1 MKIAIKYCAQWNYL
15 PRASSLG
22 DELKKN
28 FGADIELVAGANG
41 VFDVSLDGKMIYSKF
56 EQGRFPQPDDII
68 KLVNE
73 G

>member
-1 MKIAIKYCAQWNYL
+1 M

-28 FGADIELVAGANG
+28 LGADILLVAGSNG
-41 VFDVSLDGKMIYSKF
+41 IFDVSLDGNMIYSKS
-56 EQGRFPQPDDII
+56 EQGRFPQPGEIV
-68 KLVNE
+68 KLIEE